1 MIAFFI
7 PKLFT
12 YLFSTSNKDDEE
24 RLGGPMK
31 PVVPISKNWLY
42 RQFLILF
49 ESLVLKDETRDSLK
63 KKEQEVKDR

>member
-1 MIAFFI
+1 
-7 PKLFT
+7 
-12 YLFSTSNKDDEE
+12 
-24 RLGGPMK
+24 MK

>member
-1 MIAFFI
+1 LIAFFI

-12 YLFSTSNKDDEE
+12 YLFITSNKDDEE
-24 RLGGPMK
+24 RLSGPMK

-42 RQFLILF
+42 RQFIVLF
-49 ESLVLKDETRDSLK
+49 ESFLLNDETRESLK